1 MYGGFDFLLVA
12 LLYIVSLTLS
22 LPGLR
27 VALLIVYPWESVEDL
42 SFGLLLEWD

>member
-1 MYGGFDFLLVA
+1 MEDLASYWFTP
-12 LLYIVSLTLS
+12 LYIVSITLS

-27 VALLIVYPWESVEDL
+27 VALLIFYPWESVEDL